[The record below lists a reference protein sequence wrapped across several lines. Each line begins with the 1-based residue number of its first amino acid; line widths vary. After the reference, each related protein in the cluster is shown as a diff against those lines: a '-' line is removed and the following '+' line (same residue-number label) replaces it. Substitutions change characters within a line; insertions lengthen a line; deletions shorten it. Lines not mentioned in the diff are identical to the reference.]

1 MSDVYLHF
9 DRSLLEG
16 HCSVIMYSYNFER
29 SDVRRFI
36 LVCALVS
43 HYYFIAWLVLM
54 PNSRA
59 IPSAVIFIDYLLF
72 SYCMNDAPTYFL
84 FPLVD
89 YMYSS
94 TRKSGLQRV

>member
-1 MSDVYLHF
+1 MANVYLHF

-16 HCSVIMYSYNFER
+16 YCPIIMYSYDFER
-29 SDVRRFI
+29 SDVRWLVF
-36 LVCALVS
+36 VCALVS

-54 PNSRA
+54 PNSCA
-59 IPSAVIFIDYLLF
+59 ILSAVIFIDYLLF